1 MKYFTLLLTF
11 FLFQW
16 LSLQAQNNAL
26 QFNNDVTQDYV
37 SIPDDVALHFGTGTF
52 TFEAQVK
59 VPTGN
64 TNDVTIM
71 SNRTS
76 GNFSTGF
83 WIRIGPSGK
92 LSLVIGGYISTEFGP
107 DLRDGS
113 CHHLAVVRDVSSNV
127 YMYVDGVQSF
137 SYFYTSNIT
146 NVHPLWLGRDDY
158 APANT
163 HFKGVMDEVR
173 IWNITRTA
181 AEINLYKNNS
191 VSISSTGLVAYY
203 QFNQGLAGGVNTSI
217 NTLTD
222 VTAGN
227 IHTGSLQNFALSG
240 NVSNW
245 VAQCSSCTTSAGND
259 TTVCALSNIILNG
272 TPSGGVWMENG
283 NTISSS
289 YTVPFVTGST
299 PVNHTLTYTVSGC
312 IDTMIITAMPKPNAG
327 NDTTICANTTI
338 SIPIVSSAA
347 ILSYWTFDG
356 VNVGN
361 VNTYTSTSLG
371 LHTLIYTSGGCKDTL
386 KINVLAKPNA
396 GSDTS
401 ICANST
407 ISLASSPVTNNWT
420 DNGVNLGSINSYTGV
435 VVGTHTMVFTSAGCK
450 DTMMIYVLA
459 KPNAGN
465 DTTICMNTSISIPFN
480 SNAAI
485 LSYWTFDG
493 VNVGNVN
500 TYTGS
505 SIGTHTLIYTSAGC
519 KDTVLVNVVAK
530 PNAGADT
537 TICKNTTI
545 NLTSLTSGNWTD
557 NGTSIGNTSLYTG
570 TVVGT
575 HTMIYTVGSCKDTM
589 MIYVVAKPNAGNDT
603 TICANTTIS
612 IPFNSNA
619 AIQSYWT
626 FDGVNVG
633 NINTYT
639 GSSIGTHTL
648 IYTSAGCKDTVLVN
662 VVAKP
667 NAGAD
672 TTICKNTTINL
683 TSLTSGNWTDN
694 GTSIGN
700 TSLYTGTVVGTH
712 TMIYTVGSCKDTMMI
727 YVVAK
732 PNAGNDTTICAN
744 TTISIPFNSN
754 AAIQSYWTFDGVNVG
769 NINTYTGTSLGTHTL
784 IYTSAGCKDTV
795 LVIVRAKPFAGMDTT
810 ICTNKKDT
818 LIGNPSGGIWTEGSN
833 TITGNMFSSSVAGNH
848 ILIYSLNECKDTL
861 VINVTDTCA
870 TICNYFKLDVQDSNC
885 CRAGIIRNIAGG
897 PNVVAVKY
905 SVIGGVMQGYTTN
918 CPGGSTVPSGSVSGT
933 VNFTPACANMQ
944 LFNTAL
950 QSTTSTGSM
959 TVTYTVK
966 YATGDSCTYT
976 VFVKGCPRA
985 PHGLC
990 DSIKVQLCACPNA
1003 LLNYFNINISNLS
1016 MPASPICSIKF
1027 TKYNTSNIV
1036 EPNFFTNGYFVTP
1049 FTNISTPNSTIT
1061 SFPSLVNYGSNTNM
1075 QMYFP
1080 NSPAFSGYIRIT
1092 VVHCNGDT
1100 CNAIWSPTV
1109 IGVTE
1114 LKYADYTIKK
1124 GANPYNKLFA
1134 YTFKISGPSKNRA
1147 GSSPYKLKYITV
1159 SIMDSVFSAEI
1170 AGLTGAEM
1178 YNEKERSKFL
1188 KFSMTS
1194 HARHNALLELSSPL
1208 EILSNDSSGVFQIFF
1223 ANALPKELLFSC
1235 YDNSGSVLSSGTLAL
1250 DSTGNVGVMKLGK
1263 TSEPIDQLMIF
1274 NGFPN
1279 PTSGRYN
1286 IKISLPENDNISLHV
1301 FDISGKEVYVYNLGS
1316 MNNGLVD
1323 GVIDLGILD
1332 NGSYFINAVSQKQGT
1347 VSNAIKVILMR

>member
-639 GSSIGTHTL
+639 G
-648 IYTSAGCKDTVLVN
+648 
-662 VVAKP
+662 
-667 NAGAD
+667 
-672 TTICKNTTINL
+672 
-683 TSLTSGNWTDN
+683 
-694 GTSIGN
+694 
-700 TSLYTGTVVGTH
+700 
-712 TMIYTVGSCKDTMMI
+712 
-727 YVVAK
+727 
-732 PNAGNDTTICAN
+732 
-744 TTISIPFNSN
+744 
-754 AAIQSYWTFDGVNVG
+754 
-769 NINTYTGTSLGTHTL
+769 TSLGTHTL

-1147 GSSPYKLKYITV
+1147 GSYPYKLKYITV